1 MIRIQL
7 TVWFTQ
13 ADQETLPTRHFIML
27 TSVCGKTL
35 DMEVWF
41 GARIREL
48 FEDED
53 DFGSQH
59 GPTNWFGGGS
69 KYRRAHP
76 TNRKHVFF
84 LFGKALKPYTNPMTC
99 QIYQPN
105 VVLQLILRE
114 SISHPK
120 MIFQM
125 PGKYSNHQK
134 MIKTI
139 VHHDSSGIF

>member
-1 MIRIQL
+1 
-7 TVWFTQ
+7 
-13 ADQETLPTRHFIML
+13 
-27 TSVCGKTL
+27 
-35 DMEVWF
+35 MEVWF

-76 TNRKHVFF
+76 TKSTNRKHVFF
-84 LFGKALKPYTNPMTC
+84 YLAKPLNHTPTPMTC

-114 SISHPK
+114 SISHPWD
-120 MIFQM
+120 F
-125 PGKYSNHQK
+125 SNAWE
-134 MIKTI
+134 
-139 VHHDSSGIF
+139 V

>member
-84 LFGKALKPYTNPMTC
+84 LFGKALKPYTNPNDLPDLPAQC
-99 QIYQPN
+99 GAPA
-105 VVLQLILRE
+105 
-114 SISHPK
+114 
-120 MIFQM
+120 
-125 PGKYSNHQK
+125 
-134 MIKTI
+134 
-139 VHHDSSGIF
+139 DSS